1 MNSPNHVMEFPP
13 AFKHRILS
21 QLEQANLMLNALSN
35 PPATSIRLH
44 PTKGNANYLEI
55 ENNINWCK
63 DAFYLKQRPVFTL
76 DPLFHAGAYYVQESS
91 SMFVWHVLEQIFDER
106 NIRLL
111 DLCAAPGGKSTLMAS
126 WLHGE
131 GLLVCNEVIKNR
143 AQILLENITKWGY
156 ANTWVT
162 STDAYVLGGL
172 ENFFDAIMLDAPCS
186 GEGLFRKDKAA
197 IAQWSEANCELCA
210 GRQKKIV
217 AEILPALQIG
227 GYLIYSTCT
236 FNPAEN
242 DENIQWLLHEFPLEV
257 VPIDIT
263 NFAEICPTDMGGY
276 AFYPHLTRGE
286 GFYCCVLKK
295 TGDIGANTG
304 IRKQKL
310 KLETFNP
317 KLLPI
322 SKYVKNAGD
331 YYWFTTHQ
339 RIAGVPLEYVRDFET
354 ITEITKVLGGY
365 LVLGEIKGKD
375 LVPDHSLAMSLDIGN
390 PFPQTEVDKE
400 QALAFLARKV
410 FKLLAN
416 TMGWNTLTY
425 QNQPLGFIKQM
436 PNRFNNYYPP
446 EWRIRM
452 DV

>member
-1 MNSPNHVMEFPP
+1 MQFPP
-13 AFKHRILS
+13 AFEQRMLS
-21 QLEQANLMLNALSN
+21 QLADASEMLDALSN

-44 PTKGNANYLEI
+44 PVKGNSRHLPIDNKI
-55 ENNINWCK
+55 SWCPE
-63 DAFYLKQRPVFTL
+63 AFYLKERPVFTL

-91 SMFVWHVLEQIFDER
+91 SMFLWKVLDEVFDNR
-106 NIRLL
+106 NLRLL

-126 WLHGE
+126 WLNGE
-131 GLLVCNEVIKNR
+131 GLLVTNEVIKNR

-162 STDAYVLGGL
+162 SAEPYVLGGL
-172 ENFFDAIMLDAPCS
+172 THFFDAVVVDAPCS

-197 IAQWSEANCELCA
+197 IDQWSEANCELCA

-217 AEILPALQIG
+217 AEILPALQVG

-242 DENIQWLLHEFPLEV
+242 DANVQWMLHQFPLEV
-257 VPIDIT
+257 VHINLGDLAGIHVT
-263 NFAEICPTDMGGY
+263 EMGGY
-276 AFYPHLTRGE
+276 AFYPHVTRGE

-295 TGDIGANTG
+295 TGEINPNEG
-304 IRKQKL
+304 IRKQKI
-310 KLETFNP
+310 KFEKFNAQKVSLTP
-317 KLLPI
+317 
-322 SKYVKNAGD
+322 YVKNVGD
-331 YYWFTTHQ
+331 YSWLTVQ
-339 RIAGVPLEYVRDFET
+339 QQIAGIPTPHTRDFET
-354 ITEITKVLGGY
+354 VAEITRIWGGY
-365 LVLGEIKGKD
+365 LTLGEIKGRD
-375 LVPDHSLAMSLDIGN
+375 LIPNHALAMSVNINN
-390 PFPQTEVDKE
+390 PFPRVELDQT
-400 QALAFLARKV
+400 QALSYLARKD
-410 FKLLAN
+410 FKMQVD

-452 DV
+452 DL